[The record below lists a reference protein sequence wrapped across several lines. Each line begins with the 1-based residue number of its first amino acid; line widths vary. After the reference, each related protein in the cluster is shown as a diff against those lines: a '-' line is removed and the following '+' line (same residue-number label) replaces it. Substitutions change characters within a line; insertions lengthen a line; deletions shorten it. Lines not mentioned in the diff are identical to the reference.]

1 MAENVDHREQI
12 RSIFDPTFLVR
23 YEICYVEIYFLSQAR
38 GDIISCMS
46 ELFSFTYLPAS
57 FPRDYRFGPL
67 VLMITKFNSI
77 IFNAHYRVKLTLPG
91 PSSGTYKSAFYGS
104 LEGH

>member
-77 IFNAHYRVKLTLPG
+77 IFNAREAN
-91 PSSGTYKSAFYGS
+91 SSGAIVRN
-104 LEGH
+104 L